1 MSTELSTG
9 SSPADTERPTLI
21 QRLPTPAFVVGY
33 GAVVVALVVMA
44 VMLANYA
51 GQATTRLAPTEP
63 EKLVAWNPAP
73 ADEDNVRAS
82 IRSHLITD
90 VETATGRS
98 GVMMRATTTEA
109 AENNLE
115 EFTGHVSRLLE
126 QNCLDTLV
134 LTTPD
139 NLRVSFFGFCFN
151 TLPPESIE
159 APLTFALKGDA
170 DSVTFMDY
178 HSHAGIQVETVWAD
192 PVTESRAEQL
202 IRMGRATQ
210 LPEWVQRFT
219 FSVYT
224 DTEVFMLAKERDTRP
239 FTSRSPL
246 LRASTSATTS
256 E

>member
-1 MSTELSTG
+1 MSTV
-9 SSPADTERPTLI
+9 SSPTDAERATLI

-33 GAVVVALVVMA
+33 GAVVVALVVMVA
-44 VMLANYA
+44 MLANYA
-51 GQATTRLAPTEP
+51 GQATTTLAPKQP

-98 GVMMRATTTEA
+98 GVIMRAATTEA
-109 AENNLE
+109 AEKNMA

-159 APLTFALKGDA
+159 APFEFALQGNA
-170 DSVTFMDY
+170 DSVTFVDY
-178 HSHAGIQVETVWAD
+178 HSDAGIQVETVWAD

-202 IRMGRATQ
+202 MFMGRTTP
-210 LPEWVQRFT
+210 LPEWVHRFT
-219 FSVYT
+219 YTVYT
-224 DTEVFMLAKERDTRP
+224 DAEVFVLNKERDTRAWS
-239 FTSRSPL
+239 FRSPL
-246 LRASTSATTS
+246 LRATTS

>member
-1 MSTELSTG
+1 MSTA
-9 SSPADTERPTLI
+9 SSPADAERRTLI

-33 GAVVVALVVMA
+33 GAIVVALVVMA

-51 GQATTRLAPTEP
+51 AQATTTLTPKQP

-98 GVMMRATTTEA
+98 GVIMRAATTPA
-109 AENNLE
+109 AEQNLE

-151 TLPPESIE
+151 TLPPESIK
-159 APLTFALKGDA
+159 APLEFALKGNA
-170 DSVTFMDY
+170 DSVTFVDY

-202 IRMGRATQ
+202 MYMGRTTQ
-210 LPEWVQRFT
+210 LPEWVQQFT
-219 FSVYT
+219 YSVYT
-224 DTEVFMLAKERDTRP
+224 DKEVFVLNKERDARAWAL
-239 FTSRSPL
+239 RSPL
-246 LRASTSATTS
+246 LSATTS